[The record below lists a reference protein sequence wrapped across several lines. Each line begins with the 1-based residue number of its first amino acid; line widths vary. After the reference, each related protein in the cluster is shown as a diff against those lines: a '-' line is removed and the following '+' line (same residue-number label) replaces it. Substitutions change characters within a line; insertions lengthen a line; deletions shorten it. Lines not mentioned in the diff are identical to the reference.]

1 MQQIEKLN
9 SRLYILFKYFVR
21 HKKMQKFLP
30 ISFISAHIQFH
41 LKQKNRS
48 FSPDIHV
55 NQCKVKQSNSVEM
68 IYYNII
74 LGGFLKCTKKCL
86 NHENDQ
92 PQYLLLHPT

>member
-30 ISFISAHIQFH
+30 ISAHIQFH
-41 LKQKNRS
+41 LKQNKTKRS
-48 FSPDIHV
+48 FSQDIHV

-92 PQYLLLHPT
+92 PQYLPRHPT

>member
-1 MQQIEKLN
+1 MACYNDLDKTDYQLVIAHATDREIKF
-9 SRLYILFKYFVR
+9 SAIYFKYVVR
-21 HKKMQKFLP
+21 HEKMQKFLP

-68 IYYNII
+68 VYYNII
-74 LGGFLKCTKKCL
+74 LGGFI
-86 NHENDQ
+86 
-92 PQYLLLHPT
+92 PQMY